1 MDKQGLSRVLGQRY
15 ESAGILPGRG
25 EILETNASTPPGAL
39 RAVVVAIDV
48 QAFGRALID
57 IRAGQSTPHRKD
69 QELLRAV
76 VRRLGL
82 L

>member
-1 MDKQGLSRVLGQRY
+1 VDKQGLDRVWGEPH
-15 ESAGILPGRG
+15 ESARILPARG
-25 EILETNASTPPGAL
+25 ELETNASTPPGAL
-39 RAVVVAIDV
+39 RAVVVATDV

-57 IRAGQSTPHRKD
+57 IRAGQSTPHRAN